1 MEENTPALTPQ
12 QRYRLTDKCKVAR
25 ERYYEKKGKT
35 TAQDYY
41 QKNREIILERSKQ
54 RYLKIK
60 ETKNNLS
67 NDLTTA

>member
-25 ERYYEKKGKT
+25 DRYYEKKGKT
-35 TAQDYY
+35 TAQSYY

>member
-35 TAQDYY
+35 TAQSYY
-41 QKNREIILERSKQ
+41 QRNREVILQRSKQ
-54 RYLKIK
+54 RYLTIK
-60 ETKNNLS
+60 NSQNNLS
-67 NDLTTA
+67 NDLTTT

>member
-35 TAQDYY
+35 TAQSYY

>member
-35 TAQDYY
+35 TAQSYY

-60 ETKNNLS
+60 EAKNNLS

>member
-60 ETKNNLS
+60 EAKNNLS

>member
-12 QRYRLTDKCKVAR
+12 QRYRLTDKCKIAR

-60 ETKNNLS
+60 EAKNNLS